1 MQHWSFWILVCQY
14 TFLTI
19 AICRTTKT
27 FHRKLR
33 IQQNIF
39 LYVFSLSQINEG
51 TGGEEEEED
60 ARNSSMEEKAREA
73 ALEEEEDRV

>member
-1 MQHWSFWILVCQY
+1 MANELKLGFVG
-14 TFLTI
+14 
-19 AICRTTKT
+19 KT

-51 TGGEEEEED
+51 TGGEEEEEE
-60 ARNSSMEEKAREA
+60 ARNRIEEKAREA